1 MTAETLSNPEQS
13 REKEPS
19 SKEVWVVDDNIEATT
34 PIMKIWQM
42 KTRERGYSFQL
53 FETAQ
58 AALEEIERRRETK
71 EKLPAMIFIDGTLE
85 KDEGE
90 LQIGTNVIRE
100 IRNIKDIEQP
110 KIIAHSTEGET
121 NEKLKEAGADF
132 AFRKM
137 DIMETSEFLKD
148 PEGYKEKESPP

>member
-1 MTAETLSNPEQS
+1 MTAETLSGPEQS

-19 SKEVWVVDDNIEATT
+19 SKEVWIVDDNVEATT

-58 AALEEIERRRETK
+58 AALNEIEKRRKAK
-71 EKLPAMIFIDGTLE
+71 EKLPAMIFMDGTLE

-90 LQIGTNVIRE
+90 LQMGTNVIRK
-100 IRNIKDIEQP
+100 IRGMEDIEQP
-110 KIIAHSTEGET
+110 QIIAHSTEKET
-121 NEKLKEAGADF
+121 NKRMKEAGADF
-132 AFRKM
+132 AFDKM
-137 DIMETSEFLKD
+137 DFMETSEFLKD
-148 PEGYKEKESPP
+148 PEGYKEEK